1 MTRYAYIDAEYC
13 NTQEPYVTPICCVI
27 QPGDSVYDMRI
38 FDARTPARQA
48 DIKAYVEGLI
58 AEGYVFVSYNAQ
70 AEARFLHA
78 IGIDIRR
85 TDLKFIDLYVDFRL
99 LCNQN
104 KDMQYGDILSK
115 AGKPT
120 VTTPPPTR
128 DYFDDW
134 EPEDEDENSPKQSHM
149 ATGFSLACATYKL
162 LGVVRD
168 TEHKTQMRNLCIA
181 GGPFIDQDMRAIMKY
196 CAEDVRYLPQLLQE
210 INKAYSRYLHPLYL
224 SPDFQEKRMLRARF
238 SVLTAYE
245 EHIGM
250 PVNVAAI
257 KRFAAKADAI
267 TRDIQE
273 DVNTRAG
280 AKLFRRMKKTAPYS
294 LDKSV
299 LLKYLAA
306 NVDVGQWPKTAKGA
320 LSTAKKS
327 WEALHSGSPYPDTL
341 PAQYIRWLKFSQ
353 SLTGMKPPSPTAKNQ
368 KTILDYVGSDGRCR
382 PYFGIFGS
390 QTGRNQPAS
399 TTFIP
404 LKAKMFRSLLEA
416 PPGKVYVGFDYG
428 SEEVLIAA
436 CLSGDTSLV
445 EDYNAD
451 DYYIAIAKRFEIV
464 PKDATK
470 KSHPAERAL
479 CKTLALGIG
488 FGMGVKK
495 LAASLKVDE
504 ERARELKEKYWE
516 TYYKYEEFRQW
527 VEATYKDDGFLQMP
541 YDGWTMCGDNDSYNS
556 ILNCP
561 VQGAGASVMRLA
573 TAKAID
579 AGLAVSFSLH
589 DAVYILAD
597 EATWQDEA
605 DLLAG
610 AMQDAFKELLGQPI
624 RLDGEAWGPCF
635 MSVST
640 WEEARTPGGIVMKTR
655 RILVEDSAEADLE
668 RYGSVLF
675 GAESWKDAILLN

>member
-1 MTRYAYIDAEYC
+1 MTQYAYIDAEYC
-13 NTQEPYVTPICCVI
+13 KTQEPFVTPICCVI
-27 QPGDSVYDMRI
+27 QPGESVYDMRI
-38 FDARTPARQA
+38 FDARTPARHA
-48 DIKAYVEGLI
+48 DIKAYVEDLI
-58 AEGYVFVSYNAQ
+58 AKEYVFVSYNAQ

-85 TDLKFIDLYVDFRL
+85 KDLKFIDLYVDFRL
-99 LCNQN
+99 LTNQN
-104 KDMQYGDILSK
+104 NDMQYGDILSK
-115 AGKPT
+115 TGKPI

-134 EPEDEDENSPKQSHM
+134 SPEDEDEASPKQSHM
-149 ATGFSLACATYKL
+149 ATGHSLACATYKL

-168 TEHKTQMRNLCIA
+168 TVHKTKMRDLCIA
-181 GGPFIDQDMRAIMKY
+181 GGPFTDPDMHAIMKY
-196 CAEDVRYLPQLLQE
+196 CAEDVRHLPELLRE
-210 INKAYSRYLHPLYL
+210 INKAYSRYLHSLYVRE
-224 SPDFQEKRMLRARF
+224 DFAAKRLLRARF
-238 SVLTAYE
+238 SVLSAYE

-257 KRFAAKADAI
+257 KRFITKANDI

-273 DVNTRAG
+273 DVNARSG
-280 AKLFRRMKKTAPYS
+280 AKLFRRVSKSAPYS
-294 LDKSV
+294 LEKVV

-306 NVDVGQWPKTAKGA
+306 NVDVAQWPKTPTGA
-320 LSTAKKS
+320 LSTAKKA
-327 WEALHSGSPYPDTL
+327 WEALCSGSPYPDTV
-341 PAQYIRWLKFSQ
+341 PGQYMRWLKFSQ
-353 SLTGMKPPSPTAKNQ
+353 SLTGMKPPNPASKNQ
-368 KTILDYVGSDGRCR
+368 KTIMDYVGSDGRCR

-416 PPGKVYVGFDYG
+416 PPGKVYIGFDYG

-436 CLSGDTSLV
+436 CLSGDTALL
-445 EDYNAD
+445 EDYNAQ
-451 DYYIAIAKRFEIV
+451 DYYIAIAKRFGIV
-464 PKDATK
+464 PPDATK

-495 LAASLKVDE
+495 LATSLKVDE
-504 ERARELKEKYWE
+504 DRARELKEKYWE

-527 VEATYKDDGFLQMP
+527 VEESYKDDGFLELP
-541 YDGWTMCGDNDSYNS
+541 HDGWAMCGDNTSYNS

-579 AGLAVSFSLH
+579 AGLQVSFSLH
-589 DAVYILAD
+589 DAIYVLAD

-610 AMQDAFKELLGQPI
+610 AMQSAFVELLGQPI

-635 MSVST
+635 LNVDA
-640 WEEARTPGGIVMKTR
+640 WEAVRTPGGTDLKVR
-655 RILVEDSAEADLE
+655 RILVEESAEGDLAK
-668 RYGSVLF
+668 YGQVLF
-675 GAESWKDAILLN
+675 GGESWKDSILLD